1 MPQNVFKPVNN
12 LGFLLAKAGQGWN
25 DLLYSK
31 FCESGYSDVR
41 PAYGSILMPLFE
53 EDGLQIGELGRRAQ
67 LSKQTMTT
75 MIDVMERRKIISR
88 KRDPLDARAFRIYLT
103 KRSRRFKM
111 VAARVLHE
119 MDRVTESHLNRRHIN
134 ALKTNLRV
142 LMNLST
148 VKQQVPGNRVKPGSR
163 RAKAGRS
170 T

>member
-1 MPQNVFKPVNN
+1 M
-12 LGFLLAKAGQGWN
+12 AKAGQAWN

-31 FCESGYSDVR
+31 FCEAGYSDVR

-75 MIDVMERRKIISR
+75 MIDVMERRKVISR

-111 VAARVLHE
+111 VAAKVLRE
-119 MDRVTESHLNRRHIN
+119 MDCATESHLNRRQIR

-142 LMNLST
+142 LMNLGT
-148 VKQQVPGNRVKPGSR
+148 VNQPVPGNKVKPGTR
-163 RAKAGRS
+163 RANAGRS

>member
-1 MPQNVFKPVNN
+1 M
-12 LGFLLAKAGQGWN
+12 
-25 DLLYSK
+25 
-31 FCESGYSDVR
+31 R

-75 MIDVMERRKIISR
+75 MIDVMERRKVISR

-111 VAARVLHE
+111 VAAKVLRE
-119 MDRVTESHLNRRHIN
+119 MDCTTESHLNRRQIR

-142 LMNLST
+142 LMNLGT
-148 VKQQVPGNRVKPGSR
+148 VNQPVPDNKAKPGTR
-163 RAKAGRS
+163 RANAGRS